1 MSKDI
6 LLGADHDL
14 VIENFD
20 LVLTDDTQGLRQR
33 VKQKLLCFKGE
44 WFFDENIGT
53 EYFDAI
59 SDKNTE
65 NLVSIL
71 TDSIREVRGVKEVTS
86 FDVKLEPI
94 KRTLEISFEV
104 SNDLDETISDTI
116 TIANI

>member
-1 MSKDI
+1 MKDL

-14 VIENFD
+14 IIENFD
-20 LVLTDDTQGLRQR
+20 LALTDDIQSLRQR
-33 VKQKLLCFKGE
+33 IKQKLLCFKGE
-44 WFFDENIGT
+44 WFLDENIGT

-71 TDSIREVRGVKEVTS
+71 VNSIREVRGVKEVIS
-86 FDVKLEPI
+86 FDVKVEPI

-104 SNDLDETISDTI
+104 SNNLDETINDTI
-116 TIANI
+116 TIVDI